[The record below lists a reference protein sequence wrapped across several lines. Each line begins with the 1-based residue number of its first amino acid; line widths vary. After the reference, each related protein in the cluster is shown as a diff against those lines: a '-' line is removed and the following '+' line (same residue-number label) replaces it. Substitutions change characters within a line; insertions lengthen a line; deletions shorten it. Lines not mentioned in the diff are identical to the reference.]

1 MEIPTYSM
9 HKNYQKMG
17 ILPPFNP
24 KFLGGRAYK
33 RTVGKYLYKVDF
45 FSAILVLIQKIK

>member
-9 HKNYQKMG
+9 HKNYKKMG
-17 ILPPFNP
+17 LLRPFNP

-33 RTVGKYLYKVDF
+33 RTVDGGRWEIFV
-45 FSAILVLIQKIK
+45 